1 MVKELKIKSIN
12 MFSKFCNKFKLKT
25 MKGHHA
31 LYLKSYV
38 LLLADVF
45 EKFRNRCLEDCG
57 LCPSHYLIAAAL
69 SSDAMLSMTKVRL
82 DFISDNDM
90 YFKKKKK

>member
-1 MVKELKIKSIN
+1 MVKELEIKSIN

-25 MKGHHA
+25 MKGYHA

-57 LCPSHYLIAAAL
+57 LCPSHYFIAAAL

-90 YFKKKKK
+90 YFF